1 MSGLAKDPA
10 GMRGRFYLAMAIEA
24 NFIWAFHEDAGIV
37 RRVRIV
43 TGQAP
48 ACLYGRMLLCLR
60 ELALVMAV
68 EAEIGNSGDQQLF
81 VIAGMGSV
89 ASGAAHPHCCVYDL
103 LRELAPAMASVAE
116 LRLFSGQTFGDSVG
130 LLMRDLKGIGDP
142 GMAVR
147 AASLE
152 RGVHD
157 LHPDHKAGMALGA
170 VNLRWSSNSSR
181 CSKRCGAEG
190 QDHYD
195 DTCRRQ
201 QTYGSHTIHPW
212 TMS

>member
-1 MSGLAKDPA
+1 
-10 GMRGRFYLAMAIEA
+10 
-24 NFIWAFHEDAGIV
+24 
-37 RRVRIV
+37 
-43 TGQAP
+43 
-48 ACLYGRMLLCLR
+48 
-60 ELALVMAV
+60 MAV

-103 LRELAPAMASVAE
+103 LHELAPALASVAE

-130 LLMRDLKGIGDP
+130 LLMRDLKGIGDA

-152 RGVHD
+152 RGVYD
-157 LHPDHKAGMALGA
+157 LHLDHEAGVALGA
-170 VNLRWSSNSSR
+170 VDLRWSSTSR
-181 CSKRCGAEG
+181 RGRKRCEAEG

-195 DTCRRQ
+195 DTGRRQ
-201 QTYGSHTIHPW
+201 QAYGSHTIHP
-212 TMS
+212 